1 MPEPL
6 SEGASGEARLEEG
19 VASLEDMFLMDH
31 EVAPEPTSLAGKFG
45 TSQLKDPSLA
55 STLQQVTMVD
65 GKPIEGV
72 SHFTNPHFSI
82 KTNDE

>member
-6 SEGASGEARLEEG
+6 SEGDSGEARLEEG
-19 VASLEDMFLMDH
+19 VASLEYMFQMNH
-31 EVAPEPTSLAGKFG
+31 EVAPEPTSLASQFG

-55 STLQQVTMVD
+55 SALQQVTMVD

-72 SHFTNPHFSI
+72 SHITNPPFFY
-82 KTNDE
+82 KDK